1 MLLDSL
7 TLEEKKAFWN
17 IANVL
22 SAVDGRVD
30 EEVSILKQ
38 YSEEMGVEFAFV
50 DPATVDVAFELNSI
64 KGGSLK
70 DRKIIYFELF
80 GVAYA
85 DTDCSDKEKAVLDQA
100 ASALEITDDV
110 RATLEDCVK
119 AIFDSYRKLGDVLNG

>member
-50 DPATVDVAFELNSI
+50 DPASVDVAAELDSI
-64 KGGSLK
+64 KSGSLK
-70 DRKIIYFELF
+70 DRKIVYFELF

-85 DTDCSDKEKAVLDQA
+85 DTDFSDKEKAILDQT
-100 ASALEITDDV
+100 ASTLEIADDV

-119 AIFDSYRKLGDVLNG
+119 AIFDSYRRLGDILA

>member
-50 DPATVDVAFELNSI
+50 DPASVDVAAELNSI
-64 KGGSLK
+64 KSGSLK
-70 DRKIIYFELF
+70 DRKIVYFELF

-85 DTDCSDKEKAVLDQA
+85 DTDFSDKEKAILDQT
-100 ASALEITDDV
+100 ASTLEIADDV

-119 AIFDSYRKLGDVLNG
+119 AIFDSYRRLGDILA

>member
-50 DPATVDVAFELNSI
+50 DPASVDVAAELNSI
-64 KGGSLK
+64 KSGSLK
-70 DRKIIYFELF
+70 DRKIVYFELF

-85 DTDCSDKEKAVLDQA
+85 DTDFSDKEKAILDQT
-100 ASALEITDDV
+100 ASTLEIADDV

-119 AIFDSYRKLGDVLNG
+119 AIFDSYRRLGDVLA

>member
-7 TLEEKKAFWN
+7 TIEEKKAFWN

-22 SAVDGRVD
+22 SAADGRVD

-38 YSEEMGVEFAFV
+38 YSEEMGVEFSFV
-50 DPATVDVAFELNSI
+50 DPASVDVAAELNSI
-64 KGGSLK
+64 KGGDIK

-85 DTDCSDKEKAVLDQA
+85 DTDFSEKEIAILDQT
-100 ASALEITDDV
+100 ASALEIADDV
-110 RATLEDCVK
+110 RAALEDCVK
-119 AIFDSYRKLGDVLNG
+119 GIFDSYRKLGDILA

>member
-50 DPATVDVAFELNSI
+50 DPASVDVAAELDSI
-64 KGGSLK
+64 KSGSLK
-70 DRKIIYFELF
+70 DRKIVYFELF

-85 DTDCSDKEKAVLDQA
+85 DTDFSDKEKAILDQT
-100 ASALEITDDV
+100 ASTLEIADDV

-119 AIFDSYRKLGDVLNG
+119 AIFDSYRRLGDVLA

>member
-50 DPATVDVAFELNSI
+50 DPASVDVAAELNSI
-64 KGGSLK
+64 KAGSLK
-70 DRKIIYFELF
+70 DRKIVYFELF

-85 DTDCSDKEKAVLDQA
+85 DTDFSDKEKAILDQT
-100 ASALEITDDV
+100 ASTLEIADDV

-119 AIFDSYRKLGDVLNG
+119 AIFDSYRRLGDVLA